1 MRTARRGRLLK
12 WVTRLPSAG
21 MKAFSFHRSF
31 AQLALWSVLISPPA
45 LVVAAGEPTEERFIP
60 NYAAGEAYYLWSTR
74 ADFESGTA
82 ASVQMQKAGLKVPV
96 PVFSNENSRLTLGA
110 HLRWNELD
118 FEGGS
123 QLDGSLDLYRLQLPF
138 DFWHSFNERWKA
150 WGRVEP
156 GLFTD
161 FEDVDDDAFAV
172 TVLALAS
179 HQFTP
184 EFSAAFGV
192 YYSRD
197 LGEDRVLPA
206 LGVIWKPGPH
216 WNVGLTFPRASVAYA
231 PTTNWLF
238 SLYVA
243 PGGAGWSITDG
254 ATGENRR
261 LNYTSWRAAVSAEYQ
276 FAGIGPAKL
285 WGFLAGGIQFGQE
298 LELKAGDATLLETDL
313 EHGRFITG
321 GLRLRF

>member
-1 MRTARRGRLLK
+1 MKIFSLLRPMGRL
-12 WVTRLPSAG
+12 PA
-21 MKAFSFHRSF
+21 
-31 AQLALWSVLISPPA
+31 WSVLLGLPA
-45 LVVAAGEPTEERFIP
+45 VAVAADEPTEERFIP
-60 NYAAGEAYYLWSTR
+60 NFAAGEAYYLWSTR
-74 ADFESGTA
+74 ADFESGPD
-82 ASVQMQKAGLKVPV
+82 ASLQMQEAGFKVPV
-96 PVFSNENSRLTLGA
+96 PVFSNQDSRLTLGA

-123 QLDGSLDLYRLQLPF
+123 LLDRSLDLYRLQLPF

-161 FEDVDDDAFAV
+161 FEDVDEDAFAV

-179 HQFTP
+179 YQFTP
-184 EFSAAFGV
+184 EFSAAFGG

-197 LGEDRVLPA
+197 LGDDRVLPA
-206 LGVIWKPGPH
+206 LGLIWKPGPH

-231 PTTNWLF
+231 PTTDWLF

-243 PGGAGWSITDG
+243 PGGAGWSITDE
-254 ATGENRR
+254 ATGESRR

-276 FAGIGPAKL
+276 FAEVGPAKL
-285 WGFLAGGIQFGQE
+285 WGFLGGGIQFGQE
-298 LELKAGDATLLETDL
+298 LELKDGDTTLLDADL

>member
-1 MRTARRGRLLK
+1 MDRPARALAQLPNAVTVRRMKVFSWLCPFGRL
-12 WVTRLPSAG
+12 PA
-21 MKAFSFHRSF
+21 
-31 AQLALWSVLISPPA
+31 WSVL
-45 LVVAAGEPTEERFIP
+45 LVLSAVAVAAEEPTEERFIP

-74 ADFESGTA
+74 ADFESGA
-82 ASVQMQKAGLKVPV
+82 GASLQMQEAGFKVPV
-96 PVFSNENSRLTLGA
+96 PVFSNETSRLTLGA

-123 QLDGSLDLYRLQLPF
+123 LLAGSLELYRLQLPF

-161 FEDVDDDAFAV
+161 FEDVDGDAFAV

-179 HQFTP
+179 YQFTP
-184 EFSAAFGV
+184 EFSAAFGG

-206 LGVIWKPGPH
+206 LGLIWKPGPH

-231 PTTNWLF
+231 PTSDWLF
-238 SLYVA
+238 SAFVV
-243 PGGAGWSITDG
+243 PGGAGWSIADE

-276 FAGIGPAKL
+276 FAGVGPAKL

-298 LELKAGDATLLETDL
+298 LELKEGGTTLLETDL
-313 EHGRFITG
+313 AAGQFITTG
-321 GLRLRF
+321 IRLRF